1 MPKTKDAFA
10 MRQYYEIFFRES
22 SNRAMYIFYG
32 IDEEIEPFKSE
43 IWEDTRAYA
52 NELLKFLTDNKNTRQ
67 KIQHHTTRLQ
77 WYVDTIT
84 DKIVADEKE
93 TEKYLEKLRRAK
105 ILLEQYYEIE
115 YAFWNLYQELIKIYK
130 DIKGRLERG
139 YQRENGKRLRKARC
153 QKKLSQE
160 QVAAL
165 LGMSAVGYGAYERGD
180 RDIPTFIIYRLVK
193 ILGISADELLGL

>member
-1 MPKTKDAFA
+1 MPKTKNAFA
-10 MRQYYEIFFRES
+10 MRRYYVMFLES
-22 SNRAMYIFYG
+22 NNGAMYILYG
-32 IDEEIEPFKSE
+32 IDEEIEPFKAE

-67 KIQHHTTRLQ
+67 KIQRHTTRLQ

-93 TEKYLEKLRRAK
+93 TEQYLAKLRRAK
-105 ILLEQYYEIE
+105 ILLDQYYELE
-115 YAFWNLYQELIKIYK
+115 YSFWDLYQALIKIYK
-130 DIKGRLERG
+130 DIDGRLERG
-139 YQRENGKRLRKARC
+139 YQRENGKRLRKARIK
-153 QKKLSQE
+153 KKLSQE
-160 QVAAL
+160 QVASR

>member
-1 MPKTKDAFA
+1 
-10 MRQYYEIFFRES
+10 MRQYYEIFSRES
-22 SNRAMYIFYG
+22 INRVMYIFYG
-32 IDEEIEPFKSE
+32 IDEELEPFKSE

-67 KIQHHTTRLQ
+67 NIQRHTNRLQ

-105 ILLEQYYEIE
+105 ILLEQYYELE
-115 YAFWNLYQELIKIYK
+115 YSFWGLYQALIKIYK
-130 DIKGRLERG
+130 DIEGRLERG

-153 QKKLSQE
+153 QKKISQE

-180 RDIPTFIIYRLVK
+180 RDIPTFIISRLVK